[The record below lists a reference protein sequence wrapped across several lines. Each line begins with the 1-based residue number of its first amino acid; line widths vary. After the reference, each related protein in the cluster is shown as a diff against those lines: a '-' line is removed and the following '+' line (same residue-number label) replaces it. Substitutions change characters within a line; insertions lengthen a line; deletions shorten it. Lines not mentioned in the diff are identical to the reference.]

1 MRGKRFYWRILF
13 LSVAC
18 MGWFPQVRAAD
29 VAVQVGP
36 GTSFSPRNVTIN
48 VNDRVVWT
56 WAGSSHTTTHNG
68 VPRLWDSGVRS
79 TGTFDRVFT
88 TVGTFNYFCTVPGH
102 AGFGQTGSVTVQGG
116 NTPPTVTITNPVNDA
131 VFIAPAT
138 FTVGASASDPGG
150 SVSQVEFFRDST
162 SLGTDTVSPYSANVN
177 NLAAGTYTL
186 SAVATDN
193 QSARV
198 TNSIMVIVNARPTVT
213 LSGPTNGA
221 IFAAPA
227 TVAIQ
232 ASATDT
238 DGTISQVQFFTN
250 SASLLIDTAAAYEA
264 TAANLPAGTYNL
276 FAVATDNRNA
286 SATSS
291 VASISVVNPVDVVLS
306 GVQRLSGTNFQFR
319 YTANPGLQYV
329 VECSPILTNWSAVAT
344 NTAGAALES
353 FTGVIN
359 TDRNFYRV
367 RRLPNP

>member
-1 MRGKRFYWRILF
+1 MHGKRPYWRILF
-13 LSVAC
+13 LSVAG
-18 MGWFPQVRAAD
+18 MGWFAQVRAAD

-36 GTSFSPRNVTIN
+36 GTSYSPRNVTIN

-56 WAGSSHTTTHNG
+56 WAGSSHTTTHSG
-68 VPRLWDSGVRS
+68 IPRLWDSGVRS

-88 TVGTFNYFCTVPGH
+88 TVGTFNYLCTVPGH

-116 NTPPTVTITNPVNDA
+116 NTPPTVSITSPANNA
-131 VFIAPAT
+131 VMIAPAT
-138 FTVGASASDPGG
+138 FNVAASASDSGG
-150 SVSQVEFFRDST
+150 SVSQVEFLRDTT
-162 SLGTDTVSPYSANVN
+162 SLGTDATSPYSAVVTD
-177 NLAAGTYTL
+177 LAAGTYTL

-193 QSARV
+193 LGARS
-198 TNSIMVIVNARPTVT
+198 TNSITLIVNARPTVT
-213 LSGPTNGA
+213 LSSPTNGA

-276 FAVATDNRNA
+276 LAVATDNRNA

-291 VASISVVNPVDVVLS
+291 VATISVVNPVDVVLS
-306 GVQRLSGTNFQFR
+306 GVQRSSGTNFQFR

>member
-1 MRGKRFYWRILF
+1 MHGQRPYWCILF

-36 GTSFSPRNVTIN
+36 GISYSPRNVTIN

-56 WAGSSHTTTHNG
+56 WVGQFHSTTDSGT
-68 VPRLWDSGVRS
+68 PRLWDSGVRS
-79 TGTFDRVFT
+79 SGTFDRVFT
-88 TVGTFNYFCTVPGH
+88 TVGTFSYHCTVIDH
-102 AGFGQTGSVTVQGG
+102 IGQTGSVTVQGL
-116 NTPPTVTITNPVNDA
+116 NTPPTVTITNPVDNA

-138 FTVGASASDPGG
+138 FTVAASASDSDG
-150 SVSQVEFFRDST
+150 SVSQVEFLRDTT
-162 SLGTDTVSPYSANVN
+162 SLGTDTTSPYSAGVTD
-177 NLAAGTYTL
+177 LAAGTHTL

-193 QSARV
+193 LGARS
-198 TNSIMVIVNARPTVT
+198 TNSITLIINARPTVT
-213 LSGPTNGA
+213 LSSPANGA

-276 FAVATDNRNA
+276 LAVATDNRNA

-291 VASISVVNPVDVVLS
+291 VATISVVNPVDVVLS
-306 GVQRLSGTNFQFR
+306 GVQRPSGTNFQFR

-353 FTGVIN
+353 FTGVIDTN
-359 TDRNFYRV
+359 RNFYRV
-367 RRLPNP
+367 RLLPKP